1 MFYLYFFLR
10 SKYILANK
18 LIIQRCKLGCRAVSI
33 LSCEMCWQ
41 FVQSKQYQF
50 HLVRAKLIAFC
61 WIVLLVIN
69 FQRSASAI
77 DWSSIRHTFT
87 LLYLFFFLSMVFHH
101 YRELKIEFFIIQ
113 SKSPN
118 KVAANIAIT
127 AKSDTVYLQIEWW
140 FLNSSTSSLVNSI
153 WPCEEEEEEEM
164 ILFVD
169 F

>member
-1 MFYLYFFLR
+1 MKCVDNLHR
-10 SKYILANK
+10 
-18 LIIQRCKLGCRAVSI
+18 VSNTN
-33 LSCEMCWQ
+33 STWMM
-41 FVQSKQYQF
+41 
-50 HLVRAKLIAFC
+50 RAKLIAFC

-127 AKSDTVYLQIEWW
+127 AKSDISRSSDDFLILRRLLWWTQFDHAKKKKKRRRFYLSI
-140 FLNSSTSSLVNSI
+140 SSY
-153 WPCEEEEEEEM
+153 
-164 ILFVD
+164 
-169 F
+169 

>member
-1 MFYLYFFLR
+1 MKCVDNLHR
-10 SKYILANK
+10 
-18 LIIQRCKLGCRAVSI
+18 VSNTN
-33 LSCEMCWQ
+33 STWMM
-41 FVQSKQYQF
+41 
-50 HLVRAKLIAFC
+50 RAKLIAFC

-127 AKSDTVYLQIEWW
+127 AKSDTVYLQIEWCHFLILRRLLWWTQFDHAKKKKRRW
-140 FLNSSTSSLVNSI
+140 FYLSISSY
-153 WPCEEEEEEEM
+153 
-164 ILFVD
+164 
-169 F
+169 